1 MPVKFSKSFKQM
13 DKVTKRVTVVHDYIK
28 NKSKEELFDYI
39 NSDSG
44 KPKVKQK
51 CRNELNRRGI
61 QIIKVD
67 KPVEES

>member
-1 MPVKFSKSFKQM
+1 M

-61 QIIKVD
+61 QII
-67 KPVEES
+67 

>member
-13 DKVTKRVTVVHDYIK
+13 DKVTKRVSVVHDYIK

-51 CRNELNRRGI
+51 
-61 QIIKVD
+61 
-67 KPVEES
+67 

>member
-1 MPVKFSKSFKQM
+1 MGN
-13 DKVTKRVTVVHDYIK
+13 VVMFPTHKIK
-28 NKSKEELFDYI
+28 
-39 NSDSG
+39 

-67 KPVEES
+67 KPAEES